1 VQELKVEAI
10 ITAARQHIL
19 HNLLQTEAYY
29 VEKMKIYDLPDEK
42 IR

>member
-29 VEKMKIYDLPDEK
+29 VEKIYDLPDEK